1 VTGETRHPTRETR
14 HRETR
19 KEAWMRSFRTVPI
32 AAVVV
37 VLAGCTGGPGH
48 SAPPGA
54 DVDLSGQTVEVAAV
68 WADDEQAS
76 FERVLEEFERQTGA
90 EVTYVSGGDELPTV
104 LSTRLAGGSPPDVA
118 VVSQPSLVRSMAAEG
133 ALVPLDAA
141 TDALITEQFGP
152 VWKQWGTVEGTVYG
166 FVFKA
171 ANKSTVWYGTEQL
184 GEDFVPPA
192 DWDAFVDLLRTRSD
206 RGGTP
211 LSVGGADG
219 WTLTDWFENVYLRTA
234 GAEMYDKLAE
244 HEIPWTD
251 GSVRT
256 AMETLGRVFQPQF
269 MPGGRESALQ
279 TEFTDSVV
287 NVFGDDPKA
296 DIVFEADFVAGV
308 IAESTSA
315 TVGEDALFF
324 PFPSAG
330 AGDAPSVITGGDT
343 VIALSDRPATAA
355 LVRYLASPQAAT
367 IWVERGGFISP
378 NGRVAL
384 AGYPDE
390 TTRRIAEELVNT
402 QNVQFDMSDLMPTS
416 LGGTDGDGFW
426 RAMQDYLA
434 DPDRLPQI
442 LEDLEAEAT
451 AAYARR

>member
-1 VTGETRHPTRETR
+1 
-14 HRETR
+14 
-19 KEAWMRSFRTVPI
+19 MRAFRIVPV
-32 AAVVV
+32 ATVVV
-37 VLAGCTGGPGH
+37 VLAGCTGGAGH

-68 WADDEQAS
+68 WANEEQAS

-118 VVSQPSLVRSMAAEG
+118 IVPQPALVRSMAAEG
-133 ALVPLDAA
+133 ALVPLDPA
-141 TDALITEQFGP
+141 TGALVSEQFGS
-152 VWKQWGTVEGTVYG
+152 VWKEWGTVGGTLYG

-171 ANKSTVWYGTEQL
+171 TNKSTVWYDTDQL

-206 RGGTP
+206 VGGTP

-251 GSVRT
+251 DSVRV

-269 MPGGRESALQ
+269 MPGGRGSALQ

-308 IAESTSA
+308 VTESTSA

-324 PFPSAG
+324 PFPSMGG
-330 AGDAPSVITGGDT
+330 ASSVITGGDT

-355 LVRYLASPQAAT
+355 LVRFLASSQAAA

-378 NGRVAL
+378 NREVAL

-390 TTRRIAEELVNT
+390 TTRRIAEDLVNAK
-402 QNVQFDMSDLMPTS
+402 NVRFDMSDLMPTS
-416 LGGTDGDGFW
+416 LGGTRGDGFW

-442 LEDLEAEAT
+442 LDDLEAEAA

>member
-1 VTGETRHPTRETR
+1 
-14 HRETR
+14 
-19 KEAWMRSFRTVPI
+19 MRVFRIVPV
-32 AAVVV
+32 ATVVV
-37 VLAGCTGGPGH
+37 MLAGCTGGPGH

-68 WADDEQAS
+68 WANEEQAS
-76 FERVLEEFERQTGA
+76 FERVLGEFERRTGV

-118 VVSQPSLVRSMAAEG
+118 IVPQPALVRAMAAEG
-133 ALVPLDAA
+133 ALVPLDPA
-141 TDALITEQFGP
+141 TGALVSEQFGSA
-152 VWKQWGTVEGTVYG
+152 WAEWGTVGGTLYG

-171 ANKSTVWYGTEQL
+171 TNKSTVWYDPEQL

-192 DWDAFVDLLRTRSD
+192 GWDAFVDLLRTRSD
-206 RGGTP
+206 IGGTP

-251 GSVRT
+251 DSVRV
-256 AMETLGRVFQPQF
+256 AMQTLGRVLQPQF

-308 IAESTSA
+308 VAESTSA

-324 PFPSAG
+324 PFPSMG
-330 AGDAPSVITGGDT
+330 EESSVITGGDT

-355 LVRYLASPQAAT
+355 LVRFLASAQAAA

-378 NGRVAL
+378 NREVVL

-390 TTRRIAEELVNT
+390 TTRRIAEDLVNAK
-402 QNVQFDMSDLMPTS
+402 NVRFDMSDLMPTS
-416 LGGTDGDGFW
+416 LGGTRGDGFW
-426 RAMQDYLA
+426 RAMQDFLA

-442 LEDLEAEAT
+442 LDDLEAEAT
-451 AAYARR
+451 TAYARR